1 MGYSLALVLVFHLVL
16 IPTVSAFDLQQ
27 VFIQID
33 YQGNAMITITYQDN
47 PVEYLG
53 IKSFVAT
60 SSSLENYQRTRM
72 QGNGKPADVKSLC
85 EKKIMSRVLR
95 SRLQPYDRDD
105 TASLPH
111 EDRQRQDRFR
121 G

>member
-1 MGYSLALVLVFHLVL
+1 MRCSLALVLVFLLVL

-53 IKSFVAT
+53 I
-60 SSSLENYQRTRM
+60 
-72 QGNGKPADVKSLC
+72 
-85 EKKIMSRVLR
+85 
-95 SRLQPYDRDD
+95 
-105 TASLPH
+105 
-111 EDRQRQDRFR
+111 
-121 G
+121 

>member
-1 MGYSLALVLVFHLVL
+1 MGCSLALVLVFLLVL

-27 VFIQID
+27 VYIQID

-72 QGNGKPADVKSLC
+72 QGNGKPADFKSLC
-85 EKKIMSRVLR
+85 EKNHESRFK
-95 SRLQPYDRDD
+95 
-105 TASLPH
+105 
-111 EDRQRQDRFR
+111 E
-121 G
+121 

>member
-60 SSSLENYQRTRM
+60 SSSSLENYQRTLM
-72 QGNGKPADVKSLC
+72 QGNGKPADVKILC
-85 EKKIMSRVLR
+85 EKKS
-95 SRLQPYDRDD
+95 
-105 TASLPH
+105 
-111 EDRQRQDRFR
+111 
-121 G
+121 